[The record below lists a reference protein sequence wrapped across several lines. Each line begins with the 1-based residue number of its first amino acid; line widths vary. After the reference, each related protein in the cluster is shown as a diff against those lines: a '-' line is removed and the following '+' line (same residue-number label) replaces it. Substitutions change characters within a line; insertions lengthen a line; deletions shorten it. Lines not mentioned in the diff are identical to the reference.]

1 MIIIVEREEKK
12 SINEFLLLNY
22 VDINRAIQQR
32 NTAKLL
38 EEYIGMI
45 CVNYTYSPN
54 SLIARY
60 RSLWRV

>member
-1 MIIIVEREEKK
+1 M
-12 SINEFLLLNY
+12 NFLLLNY

-32 NTAKLL
+32 NKAKLL

-45 CVNYTYSPN
+45 CVNYTYSSN

-60 RSLWRV
+60 RSLWRVY